1 MHDQCLVSFSYF
13 VIISFDCLETGLCV
27 VQFGLL
33 SYLLLTNRTP
43 ALWSSYF
50 GLHLA
55 ILLALSRLDCDQ
67 FMWLV
72 DTFMMKLNKLSI
84 ALMLLHEL
92 KLKKGK
98 KLLSKKITILTSKSF
113 FDLRLLYFV
122 WLCEVFNLNWIS
134 QTLLIMY
141 QLSEDLFGCFC
152 GWKLHQLVI
161 ILIWILNDNW
171 KKNIMWATVILL
183 F

>member
-1 MHDQCLVSFSYF
+1 MVILFWTPPCSPVTIIKIRLWPIRVTCGYVYDEIEQTQYSF
-13 VIISFDCLETGLCV
+13 
-27 VQFGLL
+27 
-33 SYLLLTNRTP
+33 N
-43 ALWSSYF
+43 AL
-50 GLHLA
+50 
-55 ILLALSRLDCDQ
+55 I
-67 FMWLV
+67 
-72 DTFMMKLNKLSI
+72 
-84 ALMLLHEL
+84 LHEL

-141 QLSEDLFGCFC
+141 QLSEDLFGCIC

-171 KKNIMWATVILL
+171 KKYYVSYCDIIVLK
-183 F
+183 